1 MPSISRAKI
10 EIGPERARFSL
21 QTPQKSRKLA
31 LFACRVCATRFI
43 SAARIA
49 HADPKKVLDS
59 SLRNANH
66 SPQRNA
72 TSTISGTRVAKSEM
86 FLTVPNRRSKE
97 AATETNTKKYMQN
110 YCKTIGALAA
120 ASALVAGIAS
130 AEVEYT
136 LGTGYSS
143 EYLFRGDNLGQD
155 LVEVSASASTEWNGL
170 GLSAGAWYGSYD
182 TISEYDV
189 DELDLFGEVSKDLGF
204 ATAAVGYIYY
214 MNEDFFSRTG
224 AVTVVDDTQE
234 VYVKLSRDL
243 GFANAYAAYYW
254 DLEGDNEGY
263 SELGFSRG
271 FELNQCLT
279 LNLGTNIGYMWE
291 DDQDTSWTTKASLDW
306 GFAESAKLSPFVAL
320 AVQLTDDNDNYTAG
334 FGNELIGGCM
344 LSTSF

>member
-1 MPSISRAKI
+1 MRNIRLNGTQPA
-10 EIGPERARFSL
+10 PFLARGL
-21 QTPQKSRKLA
+21 LTPT
-31 LFACRVCATRFI
+31 C
-43 SAARIA
+43 
-49 HADPKKVLDS
+49 S
-59 SLRNANH
+59 SLF
-66 SPQRNA
+66 Q
-72 TSTISGTRVAKSEM
+72 TGTARKQ
-86 FLTVPNRRSKE
+86 

-120 ASALVAGIAS
+120 ASALVAGNAS

-155 LVEVSASASTEWNGL
+155 LVEASASASTEWNGI

-182 TISEYDV
+182 QAVGENIYDAAGDLIGNYDEYDV
-189 DELDLFGEVSKDLGF
+189 DELDLFAEASKDLGF
-204 ATAAVGYIYY
+204 VTAALGYIYY
-214 MNEDFFSRTG
+214 MNEDALG
-224 AVTVVDDTQE
+224 VVDDVQE
-234 VYVKLSRDL
+234 LYVKLSRDL

-254 DLEGDNEGY
+254 DIEGDNDGY
-263 SELGFSRG
+263 SELGLSRG

-320 AVQLTDDNDNYTAG
+320 AVQLTDDNDNYTSG
-334 FGNELIGGCM
+334 FGNELVGGCM

>member
-1 MPSISRAKI
+1 
-10 EIGPERARFSL
+10 
-21 QTPQKSRKLA
+21 
-31 LFACRVCATRFI
+31 
-43 SAARIA
+43 
-49 HADPKKVLDS
+49 
-59 SLRNANH
+59 
-66 SPQRNA
+66 
-72 TSTISGTRVAKSEM
+72 M

-155 LVEVSASASTEWNGL
+155 LVEASASASTEWNGL

-182 TISEYDV
+182 ANIGPAELDV
-189 DELDLFGEVSKDLGF
+189 DELDLFAEASKDLGF
-204 ATAAVGYIYY
+204 ATAALGYIYY
-214 MNEDFFSRTG
+214 MNEDTFG
-224 AVTVVDDTQE
+224 LVDDVQE
-234 VYVKLSRDL
+234 LYVKLSRDL

-254 DLEGDNEGY
+254 DLEGDNDGY
-263 SELGFSRG
+263 SELGLSRG

-320 AVQLTDDNDNYTAG
+320 AVQLTDDDDNYTAG

>member
-1 MPSISRAKI
+1 MRNIRLNGTQPA
-10 EIGPERARFSL
+10 PFLAREL
-21 QTPQKSRKLA
+21 LTPT
-31 LFACRVCATRFI
+31 C
-43 SAARIA
+43 
-49 HADPKKVLDS
+49 S
-59 SLRNANH
+59 SLF
-66 SPQRNA
+66 Q
-72 TSTISGTRVAKSEM
+72 TGTARKQ
-86 FLTVPNRRSKE
+86 

-120 ASALVAGIAS
+120 ASALVAGNAS

-155 LVEVSASASTEWNGL
+155 LVEASASASTEWNGI

-182 TISEYDV
+182 ANFGPAELDV
-189 DELDLFGEVSKDLGF
+189 DELDLFAEASKDLGF
-204 ATAAVGYIYY
+204 ATAALGYIYY
-214 MNEDFFSRTG
+214 MNEDLFG
-224 AVTVVDDTQE
+224 LVDDVQE
-234 VYVKLSRDL
+234 LYVKLSRDL
-243 GFANAYAAYYW
+243 GFANAYAVYYW
-254 DLEGDNEGY
+254 DLEGDNDGY
-263 SELGFSRG
+263 SELGLSRG

-320 AVQLTDDNDNYTAG
+320 AVQLTDDDDNYTAG

>member
-1 MPSISRAKI
+1 
-10 EIGPERARFSL
+10 
-21 QTPQKSRKLA
+21 
-31 LFACRVCATRFI
+31 
-43 SAARIA
+43 
-49 HADPKKVLDS
+49 
-59 SLRNANH
+59 
-66 SPQRNA
+66 
-72 TSTISGTRVAKSEM
+72 
-86 FLTVPNRRSKE
+86 
-97 AATETNTKKYMQN
+97 MQN

-120 ASALVAGIAS
+120 ASALVAGNAS

-155 LVEVSASASTEWNGL
+155 LVEASFSASTEWNGF
-170 GLSAGAWYGSYD
+170 GWTAGAWYGSYD
-182 TISEYDV
+182 RSLSLPGLNGDVGEYDV
-189 DELDLFGEVSKDLGF
+189 DELDLFAEVSKDLGF
-204 ATAAVGYIYY
+204 VTAAVGYIYY
-214 MNEDFFSRTG
+214 MNEDFYGRI
-224 AVTVVDDTQE
+224 APITVVDDSQE

-243 GFANAYAAYYW
+243 GFASAYAAYYW
-254 DLEGDNEGY
+254 DLEGDNDGY
-263 SELGFSRG
+263 SELGLSRG

-320 AVQLTDDNDNYTAG
+320 AVQLTDDDDNYTAG

>member
-1 MPSISRAKI
+1 
-10 EIGPERARFSL
+10 
-21 QTPQKSRKLA
+21 
-31 LFACRVCATRFI
+31 
-43 SAARIA
+43 
-49 HADPKKVLDS
+49 
-59 SLRNANH
+59 
-66 SPQRNA
+66 
-72 TSTISGTRVAKSEM
+72 
-86 FLTVPNRRSKE
+86 
-97 AATETNTKKYMQN
+97 MQN

-120 ASALVAGIAS
+120 ASALVAGNAS

-155 LVEVSASASTEWNGL
+155 LVEASASASTEWNGI

-182 TISEYDV
+182 QAAGENIYDAAGDLIGYYDEYDV
-189 DELDLFGEVSKDLGF
+189 DELDLFAEASKDLGF
-204 ATAAVGYIYY
+204 VTAALGYIYY
-214 MNEDFFSRTG
+214 MNEDALGF
-224 AVTVVDDTQE
+224 VDDVQE
-234 VYVKLSRDL
+234 LYVKLSRDL

-254 DLEGDNEGY
+254 DLEGDNDGY
-263 SELGFSRG
+263 SELGLSRG